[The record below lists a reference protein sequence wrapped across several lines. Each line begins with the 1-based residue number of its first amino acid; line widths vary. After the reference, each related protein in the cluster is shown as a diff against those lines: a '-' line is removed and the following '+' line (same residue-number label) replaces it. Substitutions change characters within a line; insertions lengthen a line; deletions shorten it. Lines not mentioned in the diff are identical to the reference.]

1 MSKGF
6 SGLQVGA
13 FQDDAGV
20 IDNVDIID
28 EVKEEVL
35 DDVVDEYIDEV
46 EDEYVDEFPDD
57 QPSQPEEPVF
67 EDD

>member
-1 MSKGF
+1 MSKDF

-46 EDEYVDEFPDD
+46 ED
-57 QPSQPEEPVF
+57 
-67 EDD
+67 